1 MPYLSV
7 HFREKLTVDGEQV
20 HFALSRDGFHW
31 QQINGGKPVLF
42 SERVRGESVILKL

>member
-20 HFALSRDGFHW
+20 HFAVSEDGFHW
-31 QQINGGKPVLF
+31 EMLNGGKPVLW
-42 SERVRGESVILKL
+42 SKKGTGGVRDI